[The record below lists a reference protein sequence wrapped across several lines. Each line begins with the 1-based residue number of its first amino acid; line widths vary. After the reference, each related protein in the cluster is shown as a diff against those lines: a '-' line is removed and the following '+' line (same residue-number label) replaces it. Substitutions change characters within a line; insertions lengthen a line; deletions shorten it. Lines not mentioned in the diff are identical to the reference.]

1 MTMHRQS
8 ARRARGSTV
17 IAVIVVGT
25 VLLGALLSTTTAAL
39 LTVGRT
45 SRALERARQNTL
57 LLARA
62 ERAVHEVLQA
72 TYGFG
77 VQPAGEDLRTG
88 IERRLKEQ
96 LGAARLDSVRLG
108 GSIAAPEAF
117 PTLFSVPASLLE
129 PSEALRRASSPALD
143 KLMCARGRSTVAETP
158 EVEAEFAFSRE
169 APRDRTHTYRAVVTG
184 RLVSV
189 PLARPALTAYERMD
203 TIGQA
208 GPSWAPP
215 EHLSLER
222 FGPLGLVAARDPAHV
237 DSPYLTTSG
246 PPRVVRPGFYRGLAA
261 LAEAYTYLFSDLY
274 IQRVSDVAGVTHF
287 VRLDTPA
294 LNPSLAGG
302 TLSGSVYTLDVGVFG
317 RGILGAQSEVKNLA
331 VLVGV
336 APGARVVLQD
346 TGGSDSPILLLILGS
361 AAGPSSGR
369 LRLEIAGSIHRPV
382 VVVACNVIVS
392 AAADV
397 VLNGAL
403 FLDPDSTIDV
413 GSGTLTLGHLSFFA
427 GAQVPL
433 EPVRIGEL
441 PVAAEGLSPRVTY
454 AVTSKRFLE

>member
-1 MTMHRQS
+1 
-8 ARRARGSTV
+8 V

-45 SRALERARQNTL
+45 SRALELARQNTL
-57 LLARA
+57 LLTRA

-77 VQPAGEDLRTG
+77 VEPSGEDVRSA
-88 IERRLKEQ
+88 IERRLAAQ

-108 GSIAAPEAF
+108 GSLAAPEAF
-117 PTLFSVPASLLE
+117 PNLAAAAAPLLE
-129 PSEALRRASSPALD
+129 PSEALRRARSPSLD
-143 KLMCARGRSTVAETP
+143 KLMCARGRSSVAETP
-158 EVEAEFAFSRE
+158 GVDVEFAFTRD
-169 APRDRTHTYRAVVTG
+169 APRNRTHTYRAVVTG

-208 GPSWAPP
+208 EPGWRPP
-215 EHLSLER
+215 EHLSLAQ

-237 DSPYLTTSG
+237 DSPYLAAAG
-246 PPRVVRPGFYRGLAA
+246 PSRAVRPGFYRGLAA

-274 IQRVSDVAGVTHF
+274 VQRVADAAGVTHF
-287 VRLDTPA
+287 LRLDTPL

-302 TLSGSVYTLDVGVFG
+302 TLSGSVFTLDVGAFG
-317 RGILGAQSEVKNLA
+317 QGTLGARSEVKNLA

-346 TGGSDSPILLLILGS
+346 NGGSDSAMLLLVLGS
-361 AAGPSSGR
+361 AAGPSAGR
-369 LRLEIAGSIHRPV
+369 LSLEIAGSIRRPLV
-382 VVVACNVIVS
+382 IVACNTLVS

-403 FLDPDSTIDV
+403 FLDPDSTIDA

-427 GAQVPL
+427 GARVPL
-433 EPVRIGEL
+433 EQVRIAEL
-441 PVAAEGLSPRVTY
+441 PAAAESVCPRVTY